1 VFSFRLG
8 DGAELR
14 LLEERHAAQLA
25 ALTDQSRTY
34 LREWLP
40 WVDHS
45 RTVEDS
51 RAFIASGLRQ
61 LADNNGFQAGIWSD
75 GALAGV
81 IGLHHIDWGNRH
93 TSVGYWLGVGFQGKG
108 LMTAAWRA
116 VVNDAFDDL
125 GLNRVTIACATENR
139 KSRAISERLGFH
151 LEGIERQAEWL
162 YDHVVDHALY
172 AVLADEWHDTARR

>member
-25 ALTDQSRTY
+25 ALTDQSRAY

-51 RAFIASGLRQ
+51 RVFIAGGLRQ

-81 IGLHHIDWGNRH
+81 IGLHHIDWGNRR

-108 LMTAAWRA
+108 LMTAACRA

-139 KSRAISERLGFH
+139 KSRAIPERLGFH

-172 AVLADEWHDTARR
+172 AVFADEWHDTARR